1 MQCHRER
8 KKTKN
13 LVLVINE
20 EGNWETK
27 CNGQKTLRDFHA
39 PVQHARCRSHVIL
52 CNNAEE
58 QSKQNKT
65 NIKLEKVTEIKER
78 NLTVQPTTVVA
89 YWPKPAR
96 PTRGST
102 VFFLLP

>member
-65 NIKLEKVTEIKER
+65 NIKRKACTAEKAETEHSTDTFYHSLSQVSELDSKQ
-78 NLTVQPTTVVA
+78 LT
-89 YWPKPAR
+89 R
-96 PTRGST
+96 
-102 VFFLLP
+102 L